1 MADPSRAELIQFQ
14 HGPMRKQQHQPR
26 TLQPVHQ
33 ESQRFKRY
41 SIGPVQILDND
52 QERRQD
58 QAPFEHGTNRKE
70 YLPPKLLGLDVL
82 QRGVRIAEA
91 ENVEIK
97 GHQAIGLFDRKAELR
112 QCRGQLGLGLRHGR
126 LLRDAVGAA
135 QHSGKGA
142 IGLFAQRRA
151 DSAPDRHAGET
162 VLIVGVGNEFVHQT
176 RFADAGFTD
185 QPHQLRRA
193 ATREIKIVD

>member
-1 MADPSRAELIQFQ
+1 MAARPLQDSAEQISRRFTPPVAEVGPEQLLSVCITKRKQSKGCMADPSRAELIQFQ

-97 GHQAIGLFDRKAELR
+97 GHQA
-112 QCRGQLGLGLRHGR
+112 
-126 LLRDAVGAA
+126 
-135 QHSGKGA
+135 
-142 IGLFAQRRA
+142 
-151 DSAPDRHAGET
+151 
-162 VLIVGVGNEFVHQT
+162 
-176 RFADAGFTD
+176 
-185 QPHQLRRA
+185 
-193 ATREIKIVD
+193 